1 MLRWSKAG
9 RTAWMRLGAM
19 ASCLR
24 ECPCAAWVGYGLP
37 NLAQKRE
44 KVGVWLTV
52 GANRAGVAVQRR
64 RREDGRR
71 FAAELRGRVAEGR
84 LRASGQHGSTRGGP
98 GTV

>member
-1 MLRWSKAG
+1 
-9 RTAWMRLGAM
+9 M
-19 ASCLR
+19 ASRRR

-52 GANRAGVAVQRR
+52 GADRAGVAVQRR

-71 FAAELRGRVAEGR
+71 SFGDGSLKGAFGCL
-84 LRASGQHGSTRGGP
+84 GSTARPAVDLGRCSG
-98 GTV
+98 V

>member
-1 MLRWSKAG
+1 
-9 RTAWMRLGAM
+9 M
-19 ASCLR
+19 ASRRR

-52 GANRAGVAVQRR
+52 GADRAGVAVQRR

-98 GTV
+98 GMV